1 MTYYSIFN
9 QVENDYLTIEN
20 IKKDEEEDYLSQ
32 ILIKG
37 GD

>member
-1 MTYYSIFN
+1 MYIE
-9 QVENDYLTIEN
+9 VENDYLTIEN